1 MSTLSPLEKADFEA
15 LSEFRYQLRRFLKFS
30 EDAAQAEGLTP
41 LHYLVLLHIKGFPN
55 KDWLTIGQ
63 LAERLQIQH
72 HGAVALVSRCEKA
85 GLVKRSPSTE
95 DRRQVC
101 VKLTAIGDK
110 QLNHLAELHRNE
122 LRSLSAVF
130 RVGRISAFNDAGDA
144 DGENNNLPRVDGRK
158 SL

>member
-1 MSTLSPLEKADFEA
+1 MSASSPLEKADFEA

-41 LHYLVLLHIKGFPN
+41 LHYLVLLHVKGFPGKN
-55 KDWLTIGQ
+55 WLTVGQ

-85 GLVKRSPSTE
+85 GLVTRTPGKE

-101 VKLTAIGDK
+101 VSLTATGEK
-110 QLNHLAELHRNE
+110 QLHHLAELHRNE

-130 RVGRISAFNDAGDA
+130 KVGRISAFNDAGAADA
-144 DGENNNLPRVDGRK
+144 GTANAMHADSDHAI
-158 SL
+158 